1 MSACEG
7 SPAKH
12 ESVLEILAD
21 EALGPGAGTGETCYW
36 FSFPL
41 FCAGFFFSKKEI
53 IFNYLTLKA
62 PRHLRQQC
70 APGKTGTGEL

>member
-12 ESVLEILAD
+12 ESVLEILTE
-21 EALGPGAGTGETCYW
+21 EALGPGAGMGEASYW

-41 FCAGFFFSKKEI
+41 FCAGLFFFQKEDN
-53 IFNYLTLKA
+53 FQLFDA
-62 PRHLRQQC
+62 
-70 APGKTGTGEL
+70 